1 MASASTREPRR
12 SSAGYDRLSDNV
24 AKLSTFVRGRGK
36 KSTAPIDLLPALLAL
51 LKAFKAVVRYL
62 TGTSEL
68 FRLCDRVLED
78 RRRGRLRIEGNS
90 LTGRASAEP
99 SSRALRSLAPAAAG
113 DLVERIDRCLA
124 HSTKLKIERKAMESG
139 TLDVDS
145 TVRQILVVKLF
156 PKGGDP
162 RTPHAQLLRE
172 CVDRIVETSRLINQL
187 DARAA
192 TRFDS
197 DDPSHVAQ
205 LFTLWDLALP
215 TQPRPPRE
223 SEQWIK
229 LGFQGRDPATDFR
242 GMGLLGLDNLV
253 FFAQRHPRSMKRM
266 LEISHHPKAWFSLAI
281 VGINMTSFALHQLRK
296 RRMYLQT
303 AATSL
308 GATPTAF
315 AEFYSYLMDAFAT
328 TWEAHGE
335 AITVMDFPRVF
346 KAFRKT
352 VKRDLRAGRTLLLET
367 ATDAPL

>member
-1 MASASTREPRR
+1 MTSPVLREPRR
-12 SSAGYDRLSDNV
+12 SAAGYDRLSENV

-36 KSTAPIDLLPALLAL
+36 KTTAPVDLMPVLLAL
-51 LKAFKAVVRYL
+51 LKAVKAVVRYL
-62 TGTSEL
+62 TGTTEL

-78 RRRGRLRIEGNS
+78 RRRGRLRIEGVAGPS
-90 LTGRASAEP
+90 GRSSGEP
-99 SSRALRSLAPAAAG
+99 TSRVVGSLAPPAEG

-124 HSTKLKIERKAMESG
+124 YSTKLTSERKAMDSG

-145 TVRQILVVKLF
+145 VVQGILVAKMFPKAGDPNTPQAKLF
-156 PKGGDP
+156 
-162 RTPHAQLLRE
+162 RE
-172 CVDRIVETSRLINQL
+172 CVDRIVETSQLINQL
-187 DARAA
+187 TARAA
-192 TRFDS
+192 TKFES
-197 DDPSHVAQ
+197 GDPDHVAQ

-223 SEQWIK
+223 SELWLK

-296 RRMYLQT
+296 RRLYSLTT
-303 AATSL
+303 ALSL
-308 GATPTAF
+308 GATATAF

-328 TWEAHGE
+328 TWAAHGE
-335 AITVMDFPRVF
+335 AVTVMDFPRVF

-352 VKRDLRAGRTLLLET
+352 VKKDLRAGRLLVLNT
-367 ATDAPL
+367 AAGLR

>member
-1 MASASTREPRR
+1 MTSPVTREPRR
-12 SSAGYDRLSDNV
+12 SAAGYDRLSDNV

-36 KSTAPIDLLPALLAL
+36 KTTAPIDLLPVLLAL
-51 LKAFKAVVRYL
+51 LKAVKVVVRYL

-78 RRRGRLRIEGNS
+78 RRRGRLRIEGGG
-90 LTGRASAEP
+90 GRSSGEP
-99 SSRALRSLAPAAAG
+99 TSRAVGALAPPAEG

-124 HSTKLKIERKAMESG
+124 YSTKLTAERKAIELG

-145 TVRQILVVKLF
+145 VVRGILVVKMF

-162 RTPHAQLLRE
+162 TTPQAKLFRE
-172 CVDRIVETSRLINQL
+172 CVDRIVETSQLIHQL
-187 DARAA
+187 TARAA
-192 TRFDS
+192 TKFEPG
-197 DDPSHVAQ
+197 DPDHVAQ

-223 SEQWIK
+223 SELWIK

-296 RRMYLQT
+296 RRLYSLTT
-303 AATSL
+303 ASSL
-308 GATPTAF
+308 GATATAF

-328 TWEAHGE
+328 TWDAHGE
-335 AITVMDFPRVF
+335 AVTVMDFPRVF

-352 VKRDLRAGRTLLLET
+352 VKRDLRAGRILVLNT
-367 ATDAPL
+367 AAGLR